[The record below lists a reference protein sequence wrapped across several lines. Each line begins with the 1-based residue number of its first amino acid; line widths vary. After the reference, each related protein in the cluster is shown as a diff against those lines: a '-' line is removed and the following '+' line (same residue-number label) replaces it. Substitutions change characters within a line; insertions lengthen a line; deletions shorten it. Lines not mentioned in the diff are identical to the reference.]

1 MTTTINN
8 EHKKLNVPNLRFPEF
23 QGEWEEHLLGNISDV
38 TKLAGFE
45 FTKYVTYED
54 NGNII
59 AIRGLNCKNG
69 SLDLRDVKYIDN
81 SDFSKLSRSKLYTG
95 DILYT
100 YVGTVG
106 EVAVVDKNDKYYLAP
121 NVSRIRLSK
130 DYNSDFIKQ
139 LLGSKKFYNQ
149 IVFPLIATSSQP
161 ALSMENLRKFKLKVP
176 SIREQTKIA
185 SLLNAIDERIATQ
198 NKIIEDLKKLKSAI
212 IEKHYCKV
220 EKQIACVGDLG
231 EPFSVG
237 NLAKDDLTETGI
249 PCVIY
254 GELFTTYGETISQIE
269 SHTYKTEGIILSKKG
284 DLLFPSSTTVDAMS
298 LIAPSVIN
306 MDGVILGGDMF
317 GIHISPNFNA
327 QYLSYYFNHIAKR
340 QLAKFAKG
348 STIIHLHYADIEK
361 AKLLLPSLEEQNRMA
376 KCLVTL
382 DDKIKK
388 ERTFFDLLNSQK
400 AYLLC
405 HMFI

>member
-1 MTTTINN
+1 MANNN
-8 EHKKLNVPNLRFPEF
+8 ENKILNVPNLRFPEF

-139 LLGSKKFYNQ
+139 MLGSKKFYNQ

-212 IEKHYCKV
+212 YQNLFFHLQGDKV
-220 EKQIACVGDLG
+220 PLSELAEIIKGQQINGSELSENGKYYVMNGGITPSGYYD
-231 EPFSVG
+231 
-237 NLAKDDLTETGI
+237 NYNTEAD
-249 PCVIY
+249 
-254 GELFTTYGETISQIE
+254 TISI
-269 SHTYKTEGIILSKKG
+269 SEGGNSCGYVQYNSSDFWSGGHCYTLRIKPTALISTPFLFHFLKWKEPDIMALRSGSGLPNIQKKDLSKVCIIVPTL
-284 DLLFPSSTTVDAMS
+284 DEQQQ
-298 LIAPSVIN
+298 LIA
-306 MDGVILGGDMF
+306 L
-317 GIHISPNFNA
+317 
-327 QYLSYYFNHIAKR
+327 LSTFQMKIENEEIFTSNLNK
-340 QLAKFAKG
+340 QKQ
-348 STIIHLHYADIEK
+348 HL
-361 AKLLLPSLEEQNRMA
+361 L
-376 KCLVTL
+376 
-382 DDKIKK
+382 
-388 ERTFFDLLNSQK
+388 SQ
-400 AYLLC
+400 
-405 HMFI
+405 MFI